1 MLHKLQTSFLKVI
14 YDPAVDS
21 EAFLYIQET
30 TGRSAAQQLEIYRSS
45 IYGGLKKALTETYPV
60 TKSLV
65 GEEFFNAMLGRY
77 IKFYPCQVQD
87 LNDYG
92 KELADFIL
100 TLKQTRSVPYLS
112 DVTRLEWFYNI
123 AINSE
128 IQKNNLDELS
138 NLSVEEQLHVR
149 LDLPNGSA
157 LLQSYYPVDKIWSMH
172 WEHVDDELVV
182 DGRDLLLIIL
192 NKNTGVEI
200 NTLTEEQFYF
210 LDQIKNAIPFTEICA
225 AVIRNYPDVDIDSLF
240 TGSIKNGWLQSYT
253 IYQ

>member
-1 MLHKLQTSFLKVI
+1 MLHKLQTSFLKGI
-14 YDPAVDS
+14 YDPAVESDVIS
-21 EAFLYIQET
+21 YIQET
-30 TGRSAAQQLEIYRSS
+30 MENTAAQQLSIYRSS
-45 IYGGLKKALTETYPV
+45 LYGGLKKALAETYPV

-65 GEEFFNAMLGRY
+65 GEEFFNMMLGLY

-100 TLKQTRSVPYLS
+100 TLQQTRSVPYLS
-112 DVTRLEWFYNI
+112 DVSRLEWFYNT

-128 IQKNNLDELS
+128 IQKNNLEELS

-149 LDLPNGSA
+149 LNLPNGST
-157 LLQSYYPVDKIWSMH
+157 LLQSNYPVDKIWSMH
-172 WEHVDDELVV
+172 WEHADDELVV
-182 DGRDLLLIIL
+182 DGRDLFLIIL
-192 NKNTGVEI
+192 NKNTGIEI

-210 LDQIKNAIPFTEICA
+210 LDQIENAIPFTEICA